1 MSGGSDRKKDK
12 KMFTANESKVVS
24 CVNNKRGRGDG
35 TKMAANKY
43 VFESQF
49 CRSGNIFRTQEF
61 VQAVGKVDGSVSYTL
76 AVIFLCKMAKDKRI
90 VRLASGMYISC
101 G

>member
-1 MSGGSDRKKDK
+1 MNTINNVSCNDLS
-12 KMFTANESKVVS
+12 VVS
-24 CVNNKRGRGDG
+24 CVNNVSRKGRGDG
-35 TKMAANKY
+35 SKMAANKY

-49 CRSGNIFRTQEF
+49 NKHGMIFRTNEF
-61 VQAVGKVDGSVSYTL
+61 VKAVGKVDGSVSYTL